1 MHAHTFCS
9 EFTNGTP
16 LRTFDICCRSAGCWT
31 REEATNIYHR
41 KLELLLSLYRGQLL
55 RLKHV
60 FKERRRAFLIQ
71 WQREGGSKLQ
81 GVGFHLLT
89 MVLIVQSGIDVWFR

>member
-1 MHAHTFCS
+1 MLFQ
-9 EFTNGTP
+9 
-16 LRTFDICCRSAGCWT
+16 RSAGCWT
-31 REEATNIYHR
+31 REEAANIYHR

-60 FKERRRAFLIQ
+60 LKENRRAFLIQ

-81 GVGFHLLT
+81 GI
-89 MVLIVQSGIDVWFR
+89 VLHVYLRCQMSPCLQ